1 MQTWNWMMLIE
12 SAILFCEGISR
23 MNRLRS
29 VIDIW
34 KKYDFILTSSQKKW
48 GIVIF
53 ILTLLGA
60 VCETLGVSIILPMVQ
75 VMIDPKQVR
84 ENAFFEPIISYLH
97 LDSNASLIW
106 AIGLVVVA
114 IYLVKNT
121 FLLFLSYVRI
131 KYSCKVQRELSVE
144 MMESY
149 MSRGYVFFLN
159 MGTGEL
165 MRGVTGS
172 ISNTY
177 AALFQVFKLLAEALT
192 VVCICIYIMFTDIAM
207 ALCVILLALICL
219 AFVVL
224 CCQKWVKKCGEINYK
239 YSALVNK
246 SLLQTFQGIKEILV
260 MHRQKYFVDSYRENY
275 VKQQK
280 GLIGET
286 VTMESPTYVIE
297 AVCVCGLVIAVCMK
311 AIDADNAATLVPQLA
326 SFAVAAFRILPSLGR
341 ISSSFNQFMFCV
353 PGINDTYNN
362 FKEVRKSQNE
372 VITFKIENSF
382 KDSYSGI
389 HNTAKFQKKLSIKN
403 ITWKYPNTDNN
414 VLENISMEINKGESI
429 AFVGK
434 SGAGKT
440 TLADIILGLLK
451 PQEGTVKIDDSNI
464 EEIPEKRSRII
475 GFVPQNVNLL
485 DDTVRRNV
493 AFGIKDE
500 EIDDERVWKALE
512 QAQLKDIIEGY
523 EKGLD
528 TKTGER
534 GIRFSGGQRQ
544 RFAIARALYCNPEI
558 LVLDEATSALD
569 TETETAVMESIEAL
583 QGHKTL
589 IIIAHRLTTIKNC
602 DKIYEI
608 VEGKAVERKY
618 EELQ

>member
-1 MQTWNWMMLIE
+1 
-12 SAILFCEGISR
+12 